1 MPVATHDTPT
11 PWLVGPAAHPAVDL
25 DAGLVPWID
34 DADLVAGT
42 GHHTLVQ
49 APDVATT
56 LVVRTDPQGRTELV
70 VVGPRTR
77 GTYHPAE
84 RASTCI
90 RFRVR
95 AGRTRALLGAPVS
108 ELADRTT
115 PVADLWGALGRRVA
129 DEVAGGLPARRVA
142 DEVAGGFPA
151 RRVADESASGFSDW
165 RPHGQRAGAATRLH
179 LPGPD
184 VLRAVAGAL
193 RERARSAPG
202 DPAEARLVGAALRAL
217 APESG
222 PAPRLGVVADRLGI
236 SERHLRTIFAR
247 EVGLSP
253 KHYARIARMR
263 RVLAMA
269 GTRQWAHVAG
279 ETGFFDQ
286 AHLITDFRA
295 LMGVSPGAYL
305 AGHLPAPSPCA
316 RTAALRN
323 AEAG

>member
-1 MPVATHDTPT
+1 
-11 PWLVGPAAHPAVDL
+11 VDL
-25 DAGLVPWID
+25 DAGLGPWID
-34 DADLVAGT
+34 DVDLVAGT
-42 GHHTLVQ
+42 GRHTLVQ
-49 APDVATT
+49 APDVAST
-56 LVVRTDPQGRTELV
+56 LVVRTDPDGRSDLV

-84 RASTCI
+84 RASTCV
-90 RFRVR
+90 RLRVR

-115 PVADLWGALGRRVA
+115 AVADLWGALGRRLADRVRNGDSFGAVA
-129 DEVAGGLPARRVA
+129 DG
-142 DEVAGGFPA
+142 
-151 RRVADESASGFSDW
+151 
-165 RPHGQRAGAATRLH
+165 
-179 LPGPD
+179 
-184 VLRAVAGAL
+184 L
-193 RERARSAPG
+193 RERARSAPA

-217 APESG
+217 DPGSG

-247 EVGLSP
+247 EVGVSP

-263 RVLAMA
+263 RVLALA

-305 AGHLPAPSPCA
+305 AGRLPEPAPCA
-316 RTAALRN
+316 QI
-323 AEAG
+323 AGPRLGGARAR